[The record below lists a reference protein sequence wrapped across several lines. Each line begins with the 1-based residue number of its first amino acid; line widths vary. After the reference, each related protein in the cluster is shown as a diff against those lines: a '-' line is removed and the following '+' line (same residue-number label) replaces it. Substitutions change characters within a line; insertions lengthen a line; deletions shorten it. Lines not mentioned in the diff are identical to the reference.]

1 MRPTTRPHRSSPR
14 ATNPPETWQNGY
26 IMKIIVVVASI
37 ALFLASF
44 PLFAYSFA
52 APDEFK
58 AIIFF
63 TGIMSISL
71 SLAIPFHILGSR
83 E

>member
-1 MRPTTRPHRSSPR
+1 
-14 ATNPPETWQNGY
+14 
-26 IMKIIVVVASI
+26 MKILVVIAAI

-44 PLFAYSFA
+44 PLFAYAFA
-52 APDEFK
+52 APEEFK

-71 SLAIPFHILGSR
+71 SMAIPFHILGNR

>member
-1 MRPTTRPHRSSPR
+1 
-14 ATNPPETWQNGY
+14 
-26 IMKIIVVVASI
+26 MKIFTVIASV

-44 PLFAYSFA
+44 PLFAYAFA
-52 APDEFK
+52 VPDEFK
-58 AIIFF
+58 AIMFF

-71 SLAIPFHILGSR
+71 SLAIPFHILGNR